1 VPDDVRLSHEDVRLN
16 HEMEGSSAVATRRI
30 LITGLSGLIGGALQR
45 HLAGTYPLCGLNR
58 RPVPGVDCYLAD
70 LGDLD
75 AIRPAFV
82 GVETVVHLAAAAGDN
97 HAPAEIMRTNVTG
110 AYHVFEAARR
120 AGVARVIFASSGATV
135 AGWEREPPLS
145 HVVAGEYDKLGPWT
159 PLTHESPVR
168 PAGLY
173 GASKIWGEALGRHY
187 ADAYG
192 MSVICLRIGRV
203 KAEDRPSGP
212 RDRSVW
218 CSQRD
223 VVRMIAACLEASAT
237 VRFDTFFVVS
247 DNRWSYR
254 DVGHARDLLGWTP
267 LDSADTAYAP

>member
-1 VPDDVRLSHEDVRLN
+1 
-16 HEMEGSSAVATRRI
+16 MATRRV
-30 LITGLSGLIGGALQR
+30 LITGLSGLIGGALRR
-45 HLAGTYPLCGLNR
+45 HVEGTYTLRGLNR
-58 RPVPGVDCYLAD
+58 RPVPGADCHLAD

-75 AIRPAFV
+75 AIRPAFA
-82 GVETVVHLAAAAGDN
+82 GVDTVVHLAAAAGDS
-97 HAPAEIMRTNVTG
+97 HTPADIMRSNVTG
-110 AYHVFEAARR
+110 AYNVFEAARL

-135 AGWEREPPLS
+135 AGWERDPPLS
-145 HVVAGEYDKLGPWT
+145 HIVAGEYDKLGPWT
-159 PLTHESPVR
+159 PLTHESPLR
-168 PAGLY
+168 PGGLY

-203 KAEDRPSGP
+203 KAEDRPAGP

-223 VVRMIAACLEASAT
+223 VVRAIAACIEAPAT

-247 DNRWSYR
+247 DNRWNYR
-254 DVGHARDLLGWTP
+254 DLEHARQVLGW
-267 LDSADTAYAP
+267 APVDRAEDHQA